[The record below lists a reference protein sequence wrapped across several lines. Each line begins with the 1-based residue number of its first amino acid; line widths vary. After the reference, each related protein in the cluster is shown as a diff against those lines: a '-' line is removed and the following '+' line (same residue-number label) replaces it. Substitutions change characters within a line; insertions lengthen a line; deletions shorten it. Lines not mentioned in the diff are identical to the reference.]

1 MDLEKV
7 ISGLKCH
14 VNLKCH
20 NCPYVDAI
28 HPAYGCH
35 LEELIA
41 DALAL
46 LKKQEQKWI
55 SVEDRLPEIRHAVLA
70 YNPFHKNIWAVSMH
84 EDGEWYYWIPSTK
97 KYDPDWQGPITHW
110 MPMPKIPD
118 DQKVNGMEALNQ
130 KEIRE
135 QLEEIE
141 NIV

>member
-1 MDLEKV
+1 MDREKV

-46 LKKQEQKWI
+46 LKEQEPIPCGEKIKAGDVVLDFYECGYCKNAIRKPWRYCSFCGKAVKW
-55 SVEDRLPEIRHAVLA
+55 E
-70 YNPFHKNIWAVSMH
+70 
-84 EDGEWYYWIPSTK
+84 
-97 KYDPDWQGPITHW
+97 
-110 MPMPKIPD
+110 
-118 DQKVNGMEALNQ
+118 
-130 KEIRE
+130 
-135 QLEEIE
+135 
-141 NIV
+141 